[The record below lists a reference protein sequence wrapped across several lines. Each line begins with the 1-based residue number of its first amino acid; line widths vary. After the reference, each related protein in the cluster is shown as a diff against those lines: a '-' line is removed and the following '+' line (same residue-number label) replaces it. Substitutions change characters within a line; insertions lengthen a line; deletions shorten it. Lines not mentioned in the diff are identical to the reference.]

1 MKTQRFLI
9 LIVLISILSGCLPS
23 LNPIYTEKDI
33 FFNKNLVG
41 TWTEADKENEKWT
54 FKKNGENKYKLT
66 YLEEGKKASFDA
78 HLAKIGE
85 YNFLNLYPKDHASEN
100 TLYQCHFIPVHTF
113 SKIRIDKD
121 KVVVKMVDPTWVEEK
136 IMKKEI
142 DIEHAFS
149 SKGNLLLT
157 ASTNKLQE
165 FALKYAEN
173 EEAFQEPIILKREKP
188 LREKERIT
196 KKKIK

>member
-1 MKTQRFLI
+1 MKTQKFLI
-9 LIVLISILSGCLPS
+9 LIVLIAILSGCLPS
-23 LNPIYTEKDI
+23 LNPIYTENDI
-33 FFNKNLVG
+33 FFNKDLVG
-41 TWTEADKENEKWT
+41 TWTEADKEKEKWI
-54 FKKNGENKYKLT
+54 FEKDGENQYKLT
-66 YLEEGKKASFDA
+66 YLEEGKKASFKA

-85 YNFLNLYPKDHASEN
+85 YHFLNLYPYDYASEN

-113 SKIRIDKD
+113 SKITIDKD
-121 KVVVKMVDPTWVEEK
+121 KVVVKMMDPTWVEEK

-157 ASTNKLQE
+157 ASTNRLQE

-173 EEAFQEPIILKREKP
+173 KEAFQEPVILKRKK
-188 LREKERIT
+188 LVKE
-196 KKKIK
+196 